1 MQNIEIHIKGQIN
14 EKWSE
19 WFGGLAISQSSPDET
34 VLRGL
39 VTDQAALYGIIAR
52 LRDLGLE
59 LTSVSSRRIKESR
72 HERPTQRKE

>member
-1 MQNIEIHIKGQIN
+1 MKKIEIHIKGQID

-19 WFGGLAISQSSPDET
+19 WFGGLSISQSDPDET
-34 VLRGL
+34 ILTGL

-59 LTSVSSRRIKESR
+59 LSSVKSRKIKEKR
-72 HERPTQRKE
+72 HE